1 MGPRLISRGN
11 PTVVIVIAL
20 PVVLLQ
26 WGRD

>member
-11 PTVVIVIAL
+11 GAL
-20 PVVLLQ
+20 KGKEGQEVALQ